1 MGGEPE
7 PGAAIDGRTA
17 RRDRNREAVL
27 DAVID
32 LFGEDAMFPAPGQV
46 AERSGVSRRSVQRY
60 FADSEALVRAAM
72 DRQMERAQP
81 LFDIDRLGVG
91 PLERRVAR
99 IVASRVQGFE
109 AIAPVL
115 RAALVRAHANPMVRE
130 QVDSARHGLLLQVA
144 VMFQPELDGRS
155 LQEQR
160 EVISAIDVLLSFES
174 VDHLRQQRTLP
185 PGAVRRTLERGVLLL
200 VRPAAPSPPDPA

>member
-1 MGGEPE
+1 MPDAER
-7 PGAAIDGRTA
+7 AAQIDGRTA

-32 LFGEDAMFPAPGQV
+32 LFAEEDMFPGPGQV

-72 DRQMERAQP
+72 DRQMERARP
-81 LFDIDRLGVG
+81 LFDIDDLGEG
-91 PLERRVAR
+91 PLEARVAR
-99 IVASRVQGFE
+99 IVGSRVRGFE

-115 RAALVRAHANPMVRE
+115 RAATVRARANAMVRE
-130 QVDSARHGLLLQVA
+130 QMGDARRGLMLQVA
-144 VMFQPELDGRS
+144 VMFQPELDGRE
-155 LQEQR
+155 LQDQR

-174 VDHLRQQRTLP
+174 VERLRHERGLP
-185 PGAVRRTLERGVLLL
+185 VSAVRRTLERGTHLLL
-200 VRPAAPSPPDPA
+200 GSSDPGQTIRG